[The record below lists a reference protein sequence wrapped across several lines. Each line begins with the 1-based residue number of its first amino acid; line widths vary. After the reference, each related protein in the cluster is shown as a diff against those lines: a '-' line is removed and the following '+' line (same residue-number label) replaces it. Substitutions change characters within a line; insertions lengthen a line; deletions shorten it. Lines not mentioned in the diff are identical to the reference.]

1 MESSSGRESTGRVP
15 LSGVVR
21 CTVMAMVFPE
31 LVRRPKKEELAF
43 ENKKKKEDNLVAV
56 LLSAFG
62 DFRVLSKIGVLPRY
76 SALFKSQAFVV
87 CTCLSFSF
95 VSKAD
100 VIGLGMKGRIW
111 LTKVSRVRSSVWKV
125 GGKRPGYNAS
135 DSESDELEEDS

>member
-31 LVRRPKKEELAF
+31 M
-43 ENKKKKEDNLVAV
+43 
-56 LLSAFG
+56 
-62 DFRVLSKIGVLPRY
+62 
-76 SALFKSQAFVV
+76 
-87 CTCLSFSF
+87 
-95 VSKAD
+95 AD